1 MRIFL
6 LIIGLGLFGLTSCKE
21 VTFREPQPVG
31 VKKLKFFP
39 TNLLGK
45 YIVTEE
51 SSMASDTI
59 LIYKD
64 SFEILD
70 SPEKNKASEKSILS
84 DSLVLKKY
92 KDYYFLNFL
101 GDKRWAFRVFKQEK
115 NKDIILF
122 TIDLSNETTLAHL
135 KKELSP
141 IMTSQDSDTFYE
153 VINSPEPKVL
163 LKFIQDHY
171 NEQIVLKRLK

>member
-6 LIIGLGLFGLTSCKE
+6 LIISLGIFGLTSCKE

-31 VKKLKFFP
+31 IKKLKVFP
-39 TNLLGK
+39 SNLVGK
-45 YIVTEE
+45 YIITEE
-51 SSMASDTI
+51 SSMVPDTI

-92 KDYYFLNFL
+92 KGYYFLNFL
-101 GDKRWAFRVFKQEK
+101 GNKRWVFRVFKQEK

-122 TIDLSNETTLAHL
+122 NIDLSDETTITHL
-135 KKELSP
+135 KRELKATMTKE
-141 IMTSQDSDTFYE
+141 DSDTYYE
-153 VINSPEPKVL
+153 AENSPEPKVL

-171 NEQIVLKRLK
+171 KQQIVLKRLN